1 MGAGAVLSAVSNELA
16 ELTGQRPLRQNNDH
30 IRLGEK

>member
-1 MGAGAVLSAVSNELA
+1 MGAGAVLSTVSNELA